1 MQVARR
7 IFFIRF
13 RLFRR
18 IKRRTFARCIHKCYN
33 IMNEIINAITQN
45 SVAQT
50 LIIYSA
56 IIALGM
62 LIGKIQIKGVS
73 LGVTFVLFVGILA
86 GHLGCNVN
94 PTVLDFLKN
103 FGLIL
108 FIFTIG
114 LQVGPGF
121 FSSFKTS
128 GLKLNTLAFCMI
140 LLGVGVTVGLSFL
153 FAEHVDAPM
162 MVGIMSG
169 AVTSTPGLGAAQEA
183 LQQLNATGALE
194 GELPPISLGYAVAYP
209 MGVLGIILTMMLLRV
224 IFRVDVKAEES
235 ELKKKQASHE
245 KPDILTFRIT
255 NANINGLTLA
265 ELKHSFGHEFVATRM
280 ITNNQIFIP
289 HADTILHVGDLILM
303 VTRHANAQ
311 LLQQLLG
318 EKVDYEWKDDE
329 STMVSR
335 RIVVTRAHINGKTIG
350 QLHLRS
356 AFNVNIT
363 RVARAGIDLLA
374 RPDLVLQMGDR
385 VMVVGPLENI
395 KKAEAMLGNTLKRLN
410 EPHIIT
416 IFLGILMGI
425 LVGSIPIYFP
435 NMPMP
440 VRLGLAGGPLIV
452 AILLG
457 RFGYKLK
464 LITYT
469 TQSANLML
477 REIGICLFLASVG
490 LASGGRFVETVVSP
504 NGLLWIGCGVLIT
517 MIPPLIVGVI
527 ARLMKLNFFAICGL
541 IAGSHTNIP
550 PLAYA
555 NSLTETD
562 EPAVA
567 YSTVYP
573 LATFL
578 RILSAQILILAMA

>member
-1 MQVARR
+1 
-7 IFFIRF
+7 
-13 RLFRR
+13 
-18 IKRRTFARCIHKCYN
+18 
-33 IMNEIINAITQN
+33 MNEFLASITQN
-45 SVAQT
+45 AVAQT

-56 IIALGM
+56 IITLGM

-86 GHLGCNVN
+86 GHLGCNID
-94 PTVLDFLKN
+94 PAVLDFLKN

-128 GLKLNTLAFCMI
+128 GLKMNGLACCMI
-140 LLGVGVTVGLSFL
+140 LLGVGATVGLSFL
-153 FAEHVDAPM
+153 FANYVDAPM

-183 LQQLNATGALE
+183 LQQLSATGAIE

-224 IFRVDVKAEES
+224 IFRVDLKAEES
-235 ELKKKQASHE
+235 NLQQKQTSHE

-255 NANINGLTLA
+255 NSNIDGLTLA
-265 ELKHSFGHEFVATRM
+265 ELKHSFGHEFVATRLCA
-280 ITNNQIFIP
+280 NEQVSIP
-289 HADTILHVGDLILM
+289 HADTVLHTGNLILV
-303 VTRHANAQ
+303 VTRHANAK
-311 LLQQLLG
+311 LLQKLLG
-318 EKVDYEWKDDE
+318 EPIDYEWKDDE

-335 RIVVTRAHINGKTIG
+335 RIVVTRDSINGKTIG

-363 RVARAGIDLLA
+363 RVGRAGIDLLA
-374 RPDLVLQMGDR
+374 RPDLVLQVGDR
-385 VMVVGPLENI
+385 MMVVGPLENI

-410 EPHIIT
+410 NPHIIT

-517 MIPPLIVGVI
+517 MIPPLIIGVV
-527 ARLMKLNFFAICGL
+527 ARLMKFDFFSICGM

>member
-1 MQVARR
+1 
-7 IFFIRF
+7 
-13 RLFRR
+13 
-18 IKRRTFARCIHKCYN
+18 
-33 IMNEIINAITQN
+33 MNEILASITQN
-45 SVAQT
+45 AVAQT
-50 LIIYSA
+50 LIVYSA
-56 IIALGM
+56 IITLGM

-86 GHLGCNVN
+86 GHLGCNID
-94 PTVLDFLKN
+94 PAVLDFLKN

-128 GLKLNTLAFCMI
+128 GLKMNGLACCMI
-140 LLGVGVTVGLSFL
+140 LLGVGATVGLSFL
-153 FAEHVDAPM
+153 FAEYVDAPM

-183 LQQLNATGALE
+183 LQQLSATGAIE

-224 IFRVDVKAEES
+224 IFRVDLKAEES
-235 ELKKKQASHE
+235 NLQQKQTSHE

-255 NANINGLTLA
+255 NSNIDGLTLA
-265 ELKHSFGHEFVATRM
+265 ELKHSFGHEFVATRLRA
-280 ITNNQIFIP
+280 NEQVSIP
-289 HADTILHVGDLILM
+289 HADTVLHTGNLILV
-303 VTRHANAQ
+303 VTRHANAK
-311 LLQQLLG
+311 LLQKLLG
-318 EKVDYEWKDDE
+318 EPIDYEWKDDE

-335 RIVVTRAHINGKTIG
+335 RIVVTRDSINGKTIG

-363 RVARAGIDLLA
+363 RVGRAGIDLLA
-374 RPDLVLQMGDR
+374 RPDLVLQVGDR
-385 VMVVGPLENI
+385 MMVVGPLENI

-410 EPHIIT
+410 NPHIIT

-517 MIPPLIVGVI
+517 MIPPLIVGVV
-527 ARLMKLNFFAICGL
+527 ARLLKFNFFSICGL

>member
-1 MQVARR
+1 
-7 IFFIRF
+7 
-13 RLFRR
+13 
-18 IKRRTFARCIHKCYN
+18 
-33 IMNEIINAITQN
+33 MNEILASITQN
-45 SVAQT
+45 AVAQT

-56 IIALGM
+56 IITLGM

-86 GHLGCNVN
+86 GHLGCNID
-94 PTVLDFLKN
+94 PAVLDFLKN

-128 GLKLNTLAFCMI
+128 GLKMNGLACCMI
-140 LLGVGVTVGLSFL
+140 LLGVGATVGLSFL
-153 FAEHVDAPM
+153 FADYVDAPM

-183 LQQLNATGALE
+183 LQQLSATGAIE

-224 IFRVDVKAEES
+224 IFRVDLKAEENN
-235 ELKKKQASHE
+235 LQQKQTSHE

-255 NANINGLTLA
+255 NSNIDGLTLA
-265 ELKHSFGHEFVATRM
+265 ELKHSFGHEFVATRLCA
-280 ITNNQIFIP
+280 NEQVSIP
-289 HADTILHVGDLILM
+289 HADTVLHTGNLILV
-303 VTRHANAQ
+303 VTRHANAK
-311 LLQQLLG
+311 LLQKLLG
-318 EKVDYEWKDDE
+318 EPVDYEWKDDE

-335 RIVVTRAHINGKTIG
+335 RIVVTRDSINGKTIG

-363 RVARAGIDLLA
+363 RVGRAGIDLLA
-374 RPDLVLQMGDR
+374 RPDLVLQVGDR
-385 VMVVGPLENI
+385 MMVVGPLENI

-410 EPHIIT
+410 NPHIIT

-517 MIPPLIVGVI
+517 MIPPLIVGVV
-527 ARLMKLNFFAICGL
+527 ARLLKFDFFSICGL

>member
-1 MQVARR
+1 
-7 IFFIRF
+7 
-13 RLFRR
+13 
-18 IKRRTFARCIHKCYN
+18 
-33 IMNEIINAITQN
+33 MNEFIAHITQN
-45 SVAQT
+45 AVAQT

-56 IIALGM
+56 IIVLGM
-62 LIGKIQIKGVS
+62 LLGKIKIKGVS

-86 GHLGCNVN
+86 GHLGFTINGE
-94 PTVLDFLKN
+94 VLNFLKN

-128 GLKLNTLAFCMI
+128 GLKLNGLTLGVI
-140 LLGVGVTVGLSFL
+140 LLDIAMTVGLVFI
-153 FAEHVDAPM
+153 FADVVDAPI
-162 MVGIMSG
+162 MVGIMTGS
-169 AVTSTPGLGAAQEA
+169 VTSTPALGAAQEA
-183 LQQLNATGALE
+183 LQQLSSTGALQ
-194 GELPPISLGYAVAYP
+194 GEMPPISLGYAVAYP
-209 MGVLGIILTMMLLRV
+209 MGVLGIILSMMLLKV
-224 IFRVDVKAEES
+224 IFRVDTKVEES
-235 ELKKKQASHE
+235 KLEIKQESHE

-255 NANINGLTLA
+255 NSNIDGITLA

-280 ITNNQIFIP
+280 LADDRVFIP
-289 HADTILHVGDLILM
+289 HANTELHTGNLILV
-303 VTRHANAQ
+303 VTRHANAR

-318 EKVDYEWKDDE
+318 EEVQYEWKDDD

-335 RIVVTRAHINGKTIG
+335 RIVVTRDSVNGKTIG

-356 AFNVNIT
+356 AYNVNIT
-363 RVARAGIDLLA
+363 RVERAGINLLA
-374 RPDLVLQMGDR
+374 QPDLVLQMGDR
-385 VMVVGPLENI
+385 VMVVGPLDNI
-395 KKAEAMLGNTLKRLN
+395 KKAETMLGNTLKKLN
-410 EPHIIT
+410 DPHIIT
-416 IFLGILMGI
+416 IFLGILVGI

-457 RFGYKLK
+457 RFGYRLK

-490 LASGGRFVETVVSP
+490 LASGGKFVETVVSP

-517 MIPPLIVGVI
+517 MVPTLIIGVV
-527 ARLMKLNFFAICGL
+527 ARLLKFNYFTICGL

-555 NSLTETD
+555 NAMTETD
-562 EPAVA
+562 APAVA

-578 RILSAQILILAMA
+578 RILSAQILILVLA